1 MRAKKAKALK
11 RIAVQAIFLK
21 KGNITEVDALYKKLK
36 AIKTKTPLPGLLNN
50 NQSKSIKH
58 W

>member
-36 AIKTKTPLPGLLNN
+36 AIKTKAPLPGLLKD
-50 NQSKSIKH
+50 NQSEIN
-58 W
+58 